1 MDGLPAYVSM
11 NYVCA
16 LYSQK
21 SEEGVRCP
29 APGATGTDDCKTL
42 WIQGLKPR
50 PSGEVDS
57 ALNNYLSEPSPT
69 TSTSSETASRVSAG
83 MLSVVELC
91 LTFFM
96 F

>member
-29 APGATGTDDCKTL
+29 APGATDDCKTL

-57 ALNNYLSEPSPT
+57 ALNNYLSDPSPT

-96 F
+96 L